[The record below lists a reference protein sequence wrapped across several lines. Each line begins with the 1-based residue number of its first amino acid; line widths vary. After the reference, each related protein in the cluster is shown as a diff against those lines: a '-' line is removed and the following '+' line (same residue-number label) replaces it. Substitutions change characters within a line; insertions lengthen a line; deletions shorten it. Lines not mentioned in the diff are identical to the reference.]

1 MDRNLTLEAVRLT
14 EAAALFAS
22 RFMGKGNE
30 ETAYLSAAEAMH
42 KVFHTMDIDGYVIIG
57 TEIGTDN
64 ILNDGSNVGNKHGP
78 KLELAVKPLDGKRT
92 CAQGG
97 LNSISIIAVGD
108 VGSFFNSPSL
118 YMEKIAVGKAAKGVI
133 DITQNVD
140 INIKRVARAKG
151 KYIDDITVCILDRER
166 NATFIDDIRKTGAKI
181 RFITDGDISGAIS
194 TAFDD
199 KSIDMLMGIGGAKEG
214 VLAAAALKCL
224 DGDMQARFVYSCDDE
239 RDDIREKTGNN
250 PDRIF
255 GIGDLVKGND
265 VMVAITGITDGVLLP
280 GVKYFSGG
288 AETNSILLRQ
298 KTHTLR
304 FIRAIHQ
311 FDYKPIF

>member
-14 EAAALFAS
+14 EAAALYAS
-22 RFMGKGNE
+22 RYMGKGSE
-30 ETAYLSAAEAMH
+30 DLSYMSASEAML
-42 KVFHTMDIDGYVIIG
+42 KVFSTMDIDGDIVIG
-57 TEIGTDN
+57 TGVNTEIH
-64 ILNDGSNVGNKHGP
+64 LSDGARVGNQNGP
-78 KLELAVKPLDGKRT
+78 KVDLAVKPLDGKRT
-92 CAQGG
+92 CAKGG
-97 LNSISIIAVGD
+97 LNAISIIAVGD
-108 VGSFFNSPSL
+108 NGSFFKTPGL
-118 YMEKIAVGKAAKGVI
+118 YMEKIAVGKIAKGIV
-133 DITQNVD
+133 DINQRVD

-151 KYIDDITVCILDRER
+151 KYIDDITVCVLDRDR
-166 NATFIDDIRKTGAKI
+166 NTRIIEEIRKTGAKI

-194 TAFDD
+194 TAFEE

-224 DGDMQARFVYSCDDE
+224 DGDMQSRFVQYNKG
-239 RDDIREKTGNN
+239 EKKLIEEITDGE
-250 PDRIF
+250 PDKIF
-255 GIGDLVKGND
+255 GIADLVKGND

-280 GVKYFSGG
+280 GVRYFSGG

-304 FIRAIHQ
+304 FIKAVHQ